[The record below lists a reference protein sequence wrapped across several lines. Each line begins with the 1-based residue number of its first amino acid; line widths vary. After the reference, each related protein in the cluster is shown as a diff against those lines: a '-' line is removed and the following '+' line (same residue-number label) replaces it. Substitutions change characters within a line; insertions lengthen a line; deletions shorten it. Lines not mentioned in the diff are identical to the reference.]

1 MRKLGL
7 TGSLVVLLVL
17 LAFGWSSAQ
26 MDVEKV
32 SKKQMMMGQE
42 ATSQAPCA
50 YRGGEMM
57 PQMMGY
63 GCMQPGMMGQ
73 GMMGPMGCCSMGRG
87 MMGPMGCC
95 QMGGG
100 MGMRGG
106 MGMCGGMMGCGEGMG
121 CCQKG
126 FFLGLK
132 DELELTDKQVQD
144 LQSIKMDFMK
154 GKFRTEADLKI
165 AQMEMKG
172 LMQDD
177 NSNLKDIEAKM
188 NAVAKLR
195 TDMKLSHIKALRQAK
210 ALLTPEQREKLKK
223 SDDM

>member
-7 TGSLVVLLVL
+7 TGGLVVLLVL

-26 MDVEKV
+26 MDVEKI
-32 SKKQMMMGQE
+32 SKKQMMMDQE
-42 ATSQAPCA
+42 TMSQKPC
-50 YRGGEMM
+50 GGMM
-57 PQMMGY
+57 SQMGY
-63 GCMQPGMMGQ
+63 GAMGQGMMGQ
-73 GMMGPMGCCSMGRG
+73 MGCGSMGRGMMGPMGCCSMGRG

-100 MGMRGG
+100 MGMG
-106 MGMCGGMMGCGEGMG
+106 MHGGMMGHGEGMG

-126 FFLGLK
+126 FFLGLE

-144 LQSIKMDFMK
+144 LQSIKMEFMK
-154 GKFRTEADLKI
+154 GKFRAEADLKI
-165 AQMEMKG
+165 AQMELKG

-177 NSNLKDIEAKM
+177 NASLKDIETKM

-195 TDMKLSHIKALRQAK
+195 TDMKLSHIKAIRQAK
-210 ALLTPEQREKLKK
+210 ALLTPEQKEKLKK

>member
-7 TGSLVVLLVL
+7 TGGLVVLLVL
-17 LAFGWSSAQ
+17 LAFSWSSAQ
-26 MDVEKV
+26 MDVEKI
-32 SKKQMMMGQE
+32 SKKQMMMDQE
-42 ATSQAPCA
+42 TMSQKPC
-50 YRGGEMM
+50 GGMM
-57 PQMMGY
+57 SQMGY
-63 GCMQPGMMGQ
+63 GAMGQ
-73 GMMGPMGCCSMGRG
+73 GMMGQMGCGSMGRG

-100 MGMRGG
+100 MGMG
-106 MGMCGGMMGCGEGMG
+106 MHGGMMGHGEGMG

-144 LQSIKMDFMK
+144 LQSIKMEFMK
-154 GKFRTEADLKI
+154 GKFRAEADLKI
-165 AQMEMKG
+165 AQMELKG

-177 NSNLKDIEAKM
+177 NASLKDIETKM

-210 ALLTPEQREKLKK
+210 ALLTPEQKAKLKK